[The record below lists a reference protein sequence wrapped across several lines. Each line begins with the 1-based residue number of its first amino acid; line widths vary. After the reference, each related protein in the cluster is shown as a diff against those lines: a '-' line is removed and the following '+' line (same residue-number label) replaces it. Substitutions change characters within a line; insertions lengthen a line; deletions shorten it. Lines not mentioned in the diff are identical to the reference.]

1 MLKKEPCAYFLV
13 CLCFQTLE
21 TDATHDVR
29 LEIRDNVLS
38 QETLTNG
45 KIRKGLTRTLK
56 EDS

>member
-1 MLKKEPCAYFLV
+1 MLIFSFV
-13 CLCFQTLE
+13 CVFKPWKLTLRTE
-21 TDATHDVR
+21 VR